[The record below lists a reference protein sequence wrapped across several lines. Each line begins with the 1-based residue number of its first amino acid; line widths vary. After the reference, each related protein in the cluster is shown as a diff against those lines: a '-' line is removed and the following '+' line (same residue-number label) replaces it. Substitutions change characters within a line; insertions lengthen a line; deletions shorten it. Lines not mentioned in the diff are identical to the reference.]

1 MAKPRPIIYVVRE
14 SKKGFKGKNWKAT
27 AYVDGKRKQHWFDSK
42 GDATSFANDKNAELT
57 AYGSQLF
64 RFNRTAERAD
74 SQRALEILRPYP
86 GVTLV
91 DLARDYVQLVKL
103 RSASKPVNKF
113 VEDLK
118 ADMQIR
124 VSNGGLRDGTLK
136 VIKNTFVKLSAEFGS
151 TLLSDI
157 TEADL
162 KKWLNKMPVAQR
174 TRERHRSYTVQIFN
188 AAKRAKYV
196 TENPAANIPVFRS
209 DKEAEAPTAR
219 KGARVAEPRLRRDK
233 AALRFHRRFQAGL
246 RWIEIERLDW
256 SNIKESEI
264 VVSAGTAKTRSRRVV
279 QIVPALKAFL
289 EPYRSRTGSVL
300 PRIRGKGKEFS
311 DRRLDRLRDIVEEKA
326 GLKPWKANWLRDSF
340 ISYLYAETQD
350 ENYVAAQ
357 AGNSPRMVHQN
368 YRALVNESSR
378 REVLGYPTEEVGS

>member
-57 AYGSQLF
+57 AYGSQLSDL
-64 RFNRTAERAD
+64 TATERAD

-113 VEDLK
+113 VEELK

-124 VSNGGLRDGTLK
+124 VAQGGLRDGTLK

-162 KKWLNKMPVAQR
+162 KDWLNKMPVAQR
-174 TRERHRSYTVQIFN
+174 TRERHRS
-188 AAKRAKYV
+188 
-196 TENPAANIPVFRS
+196 
-209 DKEAEAPTAR
+209 
-219 KGARVAEPRLRRDK
+219 
-233 AALRFHRRFQAGL
+233 
-246 RWIEIERLDW
+246 
-256 SNIKESEI
+256 ESPI
-264 VVSAGTAKTRSRRVV
+264 SRR
-279 QIVPALKAFL
+279 
-289 EPYRSRTGSVL
+289 
-300 PRIRGKGKEFS
+300 
-311 DRRLDRLRDIVEEKA
+311 
-326 GLKPWKANWLRDSF
+326 
-340 ISYLYAETQD
+340 
-350 ENYVAAQ
+350 
-357 AGNSPRMVHQN
+357 
-368 YRALVNESSR
+368 
-378 REVLGYPTEEVGS
+378 

>member
-14 SKKGFKGKNWKAT
+14 SKKGFKGKHWKAT

-57 AYGSQLF
+57 AYGSQLSDL
-64 RFNRTAERAD
+64 TATERAD

-113 VEDLK
+113 VEELK

-124 VSNGGLRDGTLK
+124 VAQGGLRDGTLK

-162 KKWLNKMPVAQR
+162 KDWLNKMPVAQR

-188 AAKRAKYV
+188 SAKRAKYV
-196 TENPAANIPVFRS
+196 TENPAADIPVFRS
-209 DKEAEAPTAR
+209 DKEAEALPPAKVQELMDLACDETKPLYAI
-219 KGARVAEPRLRRDK
+219 
-233 AALRFHRRFQAGL
+233 AAFGGL

-256 SNIKESEI
+256 SNIKEFEI
-264 VVSAGTAKTRSRRVV
+264 VVITGTAKTRSRRVV
-279 QIVPALKAFL
+279 EIVPALKAFL
-289 EPYRSRTGSVL
+289 EPYKSRTGSVL
-300 PRIRGKGKEFS
+300 PKIRGKGKNS
-311 DRRLDRLRDIVEEKA
+311 DRRLDRLRDVVETKA

-340 ISYLYAETQD
+340 ISYLYAEKQN
-350 ENYVAAQ
+350 ESYVAAQ
-357 AGNSPRMVHQN
+357 AGNSPKMVHQN
-368 YRALVNESSR
+368 YRALVTKAAAEKYWAVRPKKN
-378 REVLGYPTEEVGS
+378 

>member
-14 SKKGFKGKNWKAT
+14 SKKGFKGKHWKAT

-57 AYGSQLF
+57 AYGSQLSDL
-64 RFNRTAERAD
+64 TATERAD

-113 VEDLK
+113 VEELK

-124 VSNGGLRDGTLK
+124 VAQGGLRDGTLK

-162 KKWLNKMPVAQR
+162 KDWLNKMPVAQR

-188 AAKRAKYV
+188 SAKRAKYV
-196 TENPAANIPVFRS
+196 TENPAADIPVFRS
-209 DKEAEAPTAR
+209 DKEAEALPPAKVQELMDLACDETKPLYAI
-219 KGARVAEPRLRRDK
+219 
-233 AALRFHRRFQAGL
+233 AAFGGL

-264 VVSAGTAKTRSRRVV
+264 VVITGTAKTRSRRVV
-279 QIVPALKAFL
+279 EIVPALKAFL

-300 PRIRGKGKEFS
+300 PKIRGKGKNS
-311 DRRLDRLRDIVEEKA
+311 DRRLDRLRDVVETKA

-340 ISYLYAETQD
+340 ISYLYAEKQN
-350 ENYVAAQ
+350 ESYVAAQ
-357 AGNSPRMVHQN
+357 AGNSPKMVHQN
-368 YRALVNESSR
+368 YRALVTKAAAEKYWAVRPKKN
-378 REVLGYPTEEVGS
+378 

>member
-57 AYGSQLF
+57 AYGSQLSDL
-64 RFNRTAERAD
+64 TATERAD

-113 VEDLK
+113 VEELK

-124 VSNGGLRDGTLK
+124 VAQGGLRDGTLK

-162 KKWLNKMPVAQR
+162 KDWLNKMPVAQR

-188 AAKRAKYV
+188 SAKRAKYV
-196 TENPAANIPVFRS
+196 TENPAADIPVFRS
-209 DKEAEAPTAR
+209 DKEAEALPPAKVQELMDLACDETKPLYAI
-219 KGARVAEPRLRRDK
+219 
-233 AALRFHRRFQAGL
+233 AAFGGL

-264 VVSAGTAKTRSRRVV
+264 VVITGTAKTRSRRVV
-279 QIVPALKAFL
+279 EIVPALKAFL

-300 PRIRGKGKEFS
+300 PKIRGKGKNS
-311 DRRLDRLRDIVEEKA
+311 DRRLDRLRDVVETKA

-340 ISYLYAETQD
+340 ISYLYAEKQN
-350 ENYVAAQ
+350 ESYVAAQ
-357 AGNSPRMVHQN
+357 AGNSPKMVHQN
-368 YRALVNESSR
+368 YRALVTKAAAEKYWAIRPKRS
-378 REVLGYPTEEVGS
+378 

>member
-1 MAKPRPIIYVVRE
+1 MGRRAKPEYQVFKAKKTNGKKRWYIVGRP
-14 SKKGFKGKNWKAT
+14 N
-27 AYVDGKRKQHWFDSK
+27 GKRIRAWFSTEEQ
-42 GDATSFANDKNAELT
+42 AEAEAN
-57 AYGSQLF
+57 
-64 RFNRTAERAD
+64 ERN
-74 SQRALEILRPYP
+74 I
-86 GVTLV
+86 
-91 DLARDYVQLVKL
+91 KL
-103 RSASKPVNKF
+103 RRLGSAAAEVDNALIVMASEGAGKLAPFGKTIRDAVDFYHAHLVARAASKPVNTF

-118 ADMQIR
+118 DEMQTR
-124 VSNGGLRDGTLK
+124 VTNGGLRSGALK

-151 TLLSDI
+151 TLLGDI

-162 KKWLNKMPVAQR
+162 KNWLNRMPVAQR

-209 DKEAEAPTAR
+209 DDKEVEALSPEKVQELLNLACDETKPLYAI
-219 KGARVAEPRLRRDK
+219 
-233 AALRFHRRFQAGL
+233 AAFGGL

-279 QIVPALKAFL
+279 EIVPALKAFL

-300 PRIRGKGKEFS
+300 PLIRGKGKKSSE
-311 DRRLDRLRDIVEEKA
+311 RRLDRLRDIVEEKA

-340 ISYLYAETQD
+340 ISYLYAEKQD

-357 AGNSPRMVHQN
+357 AGNSPKMVHQN
-368 YRALVNESSR
+368 YRALVTKAAAEK
-378 REVLGYPTEEVGS
+378 YWAIKP

>member
-57 AYGSQLF
+57 AYGSQLSDL
-64 RFNRTAERAD
+64 TATERAD

-113 VEDLK
+113 VEELK

-124 VSNGGLRDGTLK
+124 VAQGGLRDGTLK

-162 KKWLNKMPVAQR
+162 KDWLNKMPVAQR

-188 AAKRAKYV
+188 SAKRAKYV
-196 TENPAANIPVFRS
+196 TENPAADIPVFRS
-209 DKEAEAPTAR
+209 DKEAEALSPAKVQELMDLACDETKPLYAIAAF
-219 KGARVAEPRLRRDK
+219 GGLRR
-233 AALRFHRRFQAGL
+233 
-246 RWIEIERLDW
+246 IEIERLDW

-264 VVSAGTAKTRSRRVV
+264 VVITGTAKTRSRRVV
-279 QIVPALKAFL
+279 EIVPALKAFL

-300 PRIRGKGKEFS
+300 PKIRGKGKNS
-311 DRRLDRLRDIVEEKA
+311 DRRLDRLRDVVETKA

-340 ISYLYAETQD
+340 ISYLYAEKQN
-350 ENYVAAQ
+350 ESYVAAQ
-357 AGNSPRMVHQN
+357 AGNSPKMVHQN
-368 YRALVNESSR
+368 YRALVTKAAAEKYWAIRPKKS
-378 REVLGYPTEEVGS
+378 

>member
-57 AYGSQLF
+57 AYGSQLSDL
-64 RFNRTAERAD
+64 TATERAD

-113 VEDLK
+113 VEELK

-124 VSNGGLRDGTLK
+124 VAQGGLRDGTLK

-162 KKWLNKMPVAQR
+162 KDWLNKMPVAQR

-188 AAKRAKYV
+188 SAKRAKYV
-196 TENPAANIPVFRS
+196 TENPAADIPVFRS
-209 DKEAEAPTAR
+209 DKEAEALPPAKVQELMDLACDETKPLYAI
-219 KGARVAEPRLRRDK
+219 
-233 AALRFHRRFQAGL
+233 AAFGGL

-264 VVSAGTAKTRSRRVV
+264 VVITGTAKTRSRRVV
-279 QIVPALKAFL
+279 EIVPALKAFL
-289 EPYRSRTGSVL
+289 EPYKSRTGSVL
-300 PRIRGKGKEFS
+300 PKIRGKGKNS
-311 DRRLDRLRDIVEEKA
+311 DRRLDRLRDVVETKA

-340 ISYLYAETQD
+340 ISYLYAEKQN
-350 ENYVAAQ
+350 ESYVAAQ
-357 AGNSPRMVHQN
+357 AGNSPKMVHQN
-368 YRALVNESSR
+368 YRALVTKAAAEKYWAIRPKKN
-378 REVLGYPTEEVGS
+378 